1 MPRNISQVLK
11 TIKILGSLNMT
22 FITHSIHWNPLSSPF
37 HSTICPNSL
46 PPKSCATNVGLRQ
59 DFYWKIVHF
68 QKISISPH
76 PQKGLKFPGDGGRSL
91 YNQKCKEM
99 FEFPEWWWDL
109 SKKSVLWGRIFSG
122 TTQFIMAA
130 QVLI

>member
-1 MPRNISQVLK
+1 
-11 TIKILGSLNMT
+11 MT
-22 FITHSIHWNPLSSPF
+22 FITRTVFIGIPY
-37 HSTICPNSL
+37 L
-46 PPKSCATNVGLRQ
+46 PPSTAPSAPTPYLPNHVLQTLALG
-59 DFYWKIVHF
+59 
-68 QKISISPH
+68 KISTGKLCISRKYPYAPPPPPH